1 MTSNPQW
8 RTAMRAAALC
18 AALASS
24 APTLQADP
32 KHAPAA
38 AHGDTKT
45 TDLKFNSVG
54 EAWAVAQSSAAQVG
68 ELLESKNLKAIH
80 PVEEQLAAA
89 LRYLEANSPM
99 VTGDKQKRLVAALKQ
114 ALILSGNL
122 HSASDATE
130 AGKTEAELKKLQSA
144 LKLVAVQYPADALQA
159 PAGFVKF
166 QCPMKD
172 FTGDKAGDCPKCGM
186 KLKAV
191 VPALAASGAH
201 AEHGKAHGH
210 GSAVPTI
217 NVALKAAQPLVV
229 GQKAEV
235 TARLTT
241 KDGKPVA
248 MDALKEAHTRKLHFL
263 IIDQSLTDY
272 HHEHPEPTATPGEY
286 TFSFMV
292 RKPGAYRVWADL
304 VPVATGEQ
312 EYVTADLPAETK
324 GEPLANREETMT
336 ATVEGMTYTVTF
348 KEPLEVG
355 GPSLGTLTVK
365 DAKGEVFL
373 SLEPVM
379 GAYAHLV
386 GFSED
391 FKTIAHIH
399 PMGEEPTKETD
410 RGAGK
415 LDFHI
420 VPEQAGL
427 LRLFAQVQIGGV
439 SKFAPFTLSVA
450 KDAVPPAKEA
460 GTASSERKEKGGGE

>member
-1 MTSNPQW
+1 MTSNSQR
-8 RTAMRAAALC
+8 RTALLAAALC
-18 AALASS
+18 AAFATSTPVLR
-24 APTLQADP
+24 ADP
-32 KHAPAA
+32 KHAPA

-54 EAWAVAQSSAAQVG
+54 EAWAVVQGSAAQVG
-68 ELLESKNLKAIH
+68 ELLEAKNLKAIH
-80 PVEEQLAAA
+80 PVEEQLSAA
-89 LRYLEANSPM
+89 LKYLEANSPM
-99 VTGDKQKRLVAALKQ
+99 VTGDKQKRLAAALKQ
-114 ALILSGNL
+114 ALTLSGNL

-130 AGKTEAELKKLQSA
+130 AGKTESELKKLRAA
-144 LKLVAVQYPADALQA
+144 LKLVAVQYPAEALQA
-159 PAGFVKF
+159 PAGFV
-166 QCPMKD
+166 
-172 FTGDKAGDCPKCGM
+172 
-186 KLKAV
+186 
-191 VPALAASGAH
+191 VPAMATGGAH
-201 AEHGKAHGH
+201 GAHGGAH
-210 GSAVPTI
+210 GPGSAVTTI
-217 NVALKAAQPLVV
+217 NVALQSAQSLVV

-241 KDGKPVA
+241 KDGKPVG

-286 TFSFMV
+286 KFSFTV
-292 RKPGAYRVWADL
+292 RKPGPYRVWADL

-312 EYVTADLPAETK
+312 EYVIADLPAETK
-324 GEPLANREETMT
+324 GEPLANRAEVLT
-336 ATVEGMTYTVTF
+336 ATVEEMTYTVTF

-355 GPSLGTLTVK
+355 GAALGTLTVN
-365 DAKGEVFL
+365 DAKGAVFP

-399 PMGEEPTKETD
+399 PMSEEPTKETD
-410 RGAGK
+410 RGAGT

-420 VPEQAGL
+420 APEQPGL

-439 SKFAPFTLSVA
+439 SKFAPFTLNVQPEI
-450 KDAVPPAKEA
+450 KPAA
-460 GTASSERKEKGGGE
+460 AERPRAPK